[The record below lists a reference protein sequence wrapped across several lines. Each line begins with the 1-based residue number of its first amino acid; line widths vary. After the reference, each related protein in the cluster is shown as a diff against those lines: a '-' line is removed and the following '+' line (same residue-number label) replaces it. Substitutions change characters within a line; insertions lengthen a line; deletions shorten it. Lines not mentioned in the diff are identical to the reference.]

1 MRNEVTIAA
10 HDTLPSLHND
20 KSKQELNAAG
30 VSHERHIHKLK
41 SPRCLLVC
49 ISNKSLWLPKLVE
62 GLITSF
68 RGEKKRKWSGDGS
81 NGLFHNK
88 VRKKN

>member
-1 MRNEVTIAA
+1 MDEVTIAA
-10 HDTLPSLHND
+10 HNTLPSLNTD

-30 VSHERHIHKLK
+30 VSHKRYIHKLK

-49 ISNKSLWLPKLVE
+49 ISNKSLLLQKLVE

-68 RGEKKRKWSGDGS
+68 RGEKERKWSGDGLS
-81 NGLFHNK
+81 GLFHK